1 MFPSITL
8 AWTWA
13 PHSVL
18 LKSLR
23 KVPVTLPK
31 TWCQLRA
38 AGVLGERKC
47 DCLKSPARAGRRR
60 LPRRVRLES
69 GSAFLSSSSGG
80 GRRAQTDGVSRGKN
94 VENGAFVTF
103 LPSQVNGKRSLSEIR
118 FAVLFSW
125 DCFLVIFLVCFSRAP
140 DATAELGFYVQEET
154 KANVSHLTP
163 PPSCL
168 LRPSA
173 PARGAPAEV

>member
-1 MFPSITL
+1 MFPSITP

-47 DCLKSPARAGRRR
+47 DCLKSPARAGRRC

-69 GSAFLSSSSGG
+69 GSAFLSSSSD
-80 GRRAQTDGVSRGKN
+80 GRRFRGKN

-140 DATAELGFYVQEET
+140 DVTAELGFYVQEET
-154 KANVSHLTP
+154 KANVSYLTP

>member
-1 MFPSITL
+1 MSGCIIITMTFTDGIALLGITERKRAPCNSQGRAHVFPSITP

-47 DCLKSPARAGRRR
+47 DSSKSPPGQGEGASHD
-60 LPRRVRLES
+60 ES
-69 GSAFLSSSSGG
+69 DSSPGQHSSAQ
-80 GRRAQTDGVSRGKN
+80 AQGEADAHRQTVFRGVKM
-94 VENGAFVTF
+94 
-103 LPSQVNGKRSLSEIR
+103 LK
-118 FAVLFSW
+118 
-125 DCFLVIFLVCFSRAP
+125 
-140 DATAELGFYVQEET
+140 TA
-154 KANVSHLTP
+154 
-163 PPSCL
+163 L
-168 LRPSA
+168 L
-173 PARGAPAEV
+173 

>member
-1 MFPSITL
+1 MSGCIIITMTFTDGITLLGITERKRAPCNSQGRAHVFPSITP

-118 FAVLFSW
+118 FCGFVFVGLFFGHFFGL
-125 DCFLVIFLVCFSRAP
+125 FLQS
-140 DATAELGFYVQEET
+140 T
-154 KANVSHLTP
+154 
-163 PPSCL
+163 
-168 LRPSA
+168 
-173 PARGAPAEV
+173 